1 MHIIILVNV
10 LSIGHFIHI
19 LLLFLQ
25 HGDIESNPRPKN
37 KQVNNISCCHW
48 NINSLLA
55 QKLSKISQIETY
67 NSLYS
72 HDLIC
77 ISGTY
82 FNSTILERDKG
93 FRLNGYNLL
102 TADHSNTT
110 KRGGVCIYYKES
122 LGVREVKL
130 SNLSQCVI

>member
-1 MHIIILVNV
+1 M
-10 LSIGHFIHI
+10 

-55 QKLSKISQIETY
+55 QNLSKISQIEAY
-67 NSLYS
+67 NPLYS
-72 HDLIC
+72 HNLIG

-82 FNSTILERDKG
+82 FNSTILEGDKG

-102 TADHSNTT
+102 RADHSNIT